1 MSSPSDNTFV
11 TNLPPGLSD
20 ADVKRIFSAY
30 GTVMSVRITS
40 RPEHNFTSALIRY
53 ASVAEAQTIVESLNG
68 NIPHTLTTPV
78 ECRFANAP
86 GGKGAGGGGCGGG
99 GGGDT
104 SGGGGYSAMNG
115 GGFSGSRSS
124 PYQMQSRMGPGGG
137 GEPSDNVFATSLP
150 SGLEEND
157 VKKIFGAYGT
167 VLSAKIV
174 SKPEMSFTSAL
185 IRFASSDEALK
196 IVESL
201 NGNIPHLLTAP
212 IEVRFAN
219 SRQGG
224 NKGKGADSNGAA
236 GYGGGGP
243 YGVSV
248 GGAYS
253 GGFDGGYG
261 GCGGGSG
268 FDGGYGDGGGFNSM
282 MMKGCKGKGKG
293 KDGEQVTA
301 DQMVRTLEQSGVLPG
316 SGMDRSQV
324 IEVFVFGLPPDT
336 KDEHLYRMFSPF
348 GQISPKGCA
357 ATFAKDTGLCK
368 GFGFINFLSMESAQL
383 AIQVLHGAQ
392 IGPSHSLR
400 VELKKPG
407 KNSGGDASGGG
418 AAAGTDYSSM
428 ANILG
433 VP

>member
-1 MSSPSDNTFV
+1 MPTASDNTFV
-11 TNLPPGLSD
+11 TSLPAGLSET
-20 ADVKRIFSAY
+20 DVSRIFSAY

-40 RPEHNFTSALIRY
+40 KPEHSFTSALIRY
-53 ASVAEAQTIVESLNG
+53 ASVAEAQHIVEALNG

-86 GGKGAGGGGCGGG
+86 GGKGGG

-104 SGGGGYSAMNG
+104 GAAGGYGAVSG
-115 GGFSGSRSS
+115 EGFTAPHPA
-124 PYQMQSRMGPGGG
+124 PYPETMQSRLGKGGG
-137 GEPSDNVFATSLP
+137 GEVSDNVFATSMP

-157 VKKIFGAYGT
+157 VKKIFGSYGT
-167 VLSAKIV
+167 VISAKIV

-185 IRFASSDEALK
+185 IRFASCDEALS

-224 NKGKGADSNGAA
+224 GGGGKGKGADSNGGA
-236 GYGGGGP
+236 GFGDGGAFG
-243 YGVSV
+243 
-248 GGAYS
+248 GGAYT

-261 GCGGGSG
+261 GFAGGSG
-268 FDGGYGDGGGFNSM
+268 FDGGYGDGGM
-282 MMKGCKGKGKG
+282 MMGGCKGGKGKG
-293 KDGEQVTA
+293 KDGGQFSA
-301 DQMVRTLEQSGVLPG
+301 DQMVMTLEQSGALPG
-316 SGMDRSQV
+316 SGMDRNQV

-383 AIQVLHGAQ
+383 AIQVLHGTQ
-392 IGPSHSLR
+392 IGPGHSLR

-407 KNSGGDASGGG
+407 KNSGG
-418 AAAGTDYSSM
+418 
-428 ANILG
+428 
-433 VP
+433 